1 MGASFITPGEI
12 IENSSNLTPG
22 KGTIE
27 HEGNIIAMVQGNV
40 IIDSK
45 SNTVSVTNDDD
56 VPTPK
61 VGDYL
66 IGVVDKLGE
75 KAATIRICLLYTS
88 PSPRD

>member
-45 SNTVSVTNDDD
+45 SNIKIKVEIGIKTNIKK
-56 VPTPK
+56 TK
-61 VGDYL
+61 
-66 IGVVDKLGE
+66 
-75 KAATIRICLLYTS
+75 
-88 PSPRD
+88 

>member
-27 HEGNIIAMVQGNV
+27 HEGNMTMVQGNV

-61 VGDYL
+61 VGDYP

-75 KAATIRICLLYTS
+75 SVTYN
-88 PSPRD
+88 